1 VQAHD
6 LVGDRAQLLARAGV
20 GDGQADDHAG
30 RVLQTHRPDGGD
42 HRLADRRALVDED
55 DGAPGELGRRAIAA
69 VVAVHAREDAALLGV
84 NGLDPVGGDVQCLHD
99 ALDQDA
105 RAAGRDRPERVVLV
119 ARQAQL
125 AHDEDVERR
134 VELARHLRGD
144 GPAAAREAEDDD
156 AVAARIVVQA
166 LRQPAAGVGAVTEAL
181 GIGRHRPAGR
191 PLAGR
196 VARRLRQSIR
206 PWRIA
211 SATAAARSATFHFA

>member
-1 VQAHD
+1 MQAHD

-105 RAAGRDRPERVVLV
+105 RAAGRNRPEREVLV
-119 ARQAQL
+119 ARHAQL

-134 VELARHLRGD
+134 VE
-144 GPAAAREAEDDD
+144 
-156 AVAARIVVQA
+156 
-166 LRQPAAGVGAVTEAL
+166 
-181 GIGRHRPAGR
+181 
-191 PLAGR
+191 
-196 VARRLRQSIR
+196 RRLRQSIR

>member
-1 VQAHD
+1 MLPIA
-6 LVGDRAQLLARAGV
+6 
-20 GDGQADDHAG
+20 
-30 RVLQTHRPDGGD
+30 T
-42 HRLADRRALVDED
+42 
-55 DGAPGELGRRAIAA
+55 AP
-69 VVAVHAREDAALLGV
+69 
-84 NGLDPVGGDVQCLHD
+84 N
-99 ALDQDA
+99 
-105 RAAGRDRPERVVLV
+105 ERSSSPGT
-119 ARQAQL
+119 RKL

-144 GPAAAREAEDDD
+144 GHAAAREAEDDD

>member
-99 ALDQDA
+99 PLFRTRVPPVATAPNERSSSPGRRSLRTTKTSSGA
-105 RAAGRDRPERVVLV
+105 SSSRATSAATAPPPRGRPRTTTPS
-119 ARQAQL
+119 
-125 AHDEDVERR
+125 
-134 VELARHLRGD
+134 
-144 GPAAAREAEDDD
+144 
-156 AVAARIVVQA
+156 
-166 LRQPAAGVGAVTEAL
+166 
-181 GIGRHRPAGR
+181 RPA
-191 PLAGR
+191 
-196 VARRLRQSIR
+196 
-206 PWRIA
+206 
-211 SATAAARSATFHFA
+211 